1 MSNTIPPRAP
11 AGSGS
16 RPSPS
21 PKKGNSG
28 RMTGG
33 LLGLSSAAIVS
44 VFAAGYLNTQAADGQ
59 APANTAANVV
69 TQSTGGAAVVAPPVQ
84 TSASSS
90 NSVQQPASAP
100 STTSNASNT
109 SAKTSAYRDGTYVGT
124 GSSRHGS
131 LQATVV
137 VSGGK
142 IVSANVTACGTRYP
156 CSKVNSLVSGVV
168 SSQAAPVN
176 YVSGATDS
184 STAYTQ
190 AVRSAL
196 SQAAS

>member
-1 MSNTIPPRAP
+1 MNNTTPPRSKP
-11 AGSGS
+11 AKQAARSGQL
-16 RPSPS
+16 
-21 PKKGNSG
+21 
-28 RMTGG
+28 TGG
-33 LLGLSSAAIVS
+33 LLVLSSAAIAS
-44 VFAAGYLNTQAADGQ
+44 VFAAGYLNTLTADSQ
-59 APANTAANVV
+59 PAVAPAAAVAATSNAG
-69 TQSTGGAAVVAPPVQ
+69 TAVVAPPVAQ
-84 TSASSS
+84 QSSS
-90 NSVQQPASAP
+90 TVAQQPAAAP

-109 SAKTSAYRDGTYVGT
+109 SAKSSAYRDGTYTGT

-131 LQATVV
+131 IQATVV

-156 CSKVNSLVSGVV
+156 CSKVSGLVSQVV
-168 SSQAAPVN
+168 SSQSAPVN